1 VDDRFPRAELMSA
14 TEIAAVRDRASIAF
28 VPFGPLEWHG
38 PHLPYGTDGLH
49 AHAVSLRVAAEV
61 GGVVL
66 PPVFLGTDSLRPP
79 GHGVEGLGALG
90 FGDDERIVGM
100 NFPTHS
106 LRSLYVDENV
116 LGLVARELV
125 RALKANGFRLVVL
138 ANGHGAPNQ
147 ARTLGRV
154 ADEESDPSATVV
166 FQSVWLPLDTGGP
179 GHADRLEAEV
189 ILAIEPGWVQLD
201 ALPEDEPLSYAEYG
215 IVDSEA
221 FEGRP
226 TPDFTVA
233 PDSDPRSSSPQDGRH
248 ALEAEVARLVA
259 IVRSYL

>member
-1 VDDRFPRAELMSA
+1 MTA
-14 TEIAAVRDRASIAF
+14 TEIAAARDEASIAF
-28 VPFGPLEWHG
+28 IPFGPLEWHG

-49 AHAVSLRVAAEV
+49 AHAVSLRVADEV

-66 PPVFLGTDSLRPP
+66 PPFFLGTDSLRPP

-90 FGDDERIVGM
+90 FADDERIVGM
-100 NFPTHS
+100 NFPAHS

-125 RALKANGFRLVVL
+125 RALKATGFRLVVL

-154 ADEESDPSATVV
+154 AEEESDDLATVI
-166 FQSVWLPLDTGGP
+166 FQSVWLPLETGGP
-179 GHADRLEAEV
+179 GHADRPEAEV
-189 ILAIEPGWVQLD
+189 ILAIEPEWVQLE
-201 ALPEDEPLSYAEYG
+201 ALPEAEPLPYSEYG

-226 TPDFTVA
+226 TPDFTCA
-233 PDSDPRSSSPQDGRH
+233 PDSNPRSSSREDGIRG
-248 ALEAEVARLVA
+248 LEAEVARLA
-259 IVRSYL
+259 SIVRAHL

>member
-1 VDDRFPRAELMSA
+1 MADRSPRAELMTA
-14 TEIAAVRDRASIAF
+14 TEIAAARDEASIAF

-38 PHLPYGTDGLH
+38 PHLPYGTDALH

-66 PPVFLGTDSLRPP
+66 PPVFLGVDSLRPP
-79 GHGVEGLGALG
+79 GYGVEGLAALG
-90 FGDDERIVGM
+90 FPDDERIVGM
-100 NFPTHS
+100 NFPAHS
-106 LRSLYVDENV
+106 LRSLYVDESV
-116 LGLVARELV
+116 FGLVARELV
-125 RALKANGFRLVVL
+125 RGLKATGFRLVVL

-154 ADEESDPSATVV
+154 AEEETDASTTVI

-189 ILAIEPGWVQLD
+189 ILAIEPDWVHLD
-201 ALPEDEPLSYAEYG
+201 ALPAAEPLPYAVYG

-226 TPDFTVA
+226 TADFTVA
-233 PDSDPRSSSPQDGRH
+233 PDSDPRSSSRGDGLRG
-248 ALEAEVARLVA
+248 LEAEVARLTE
-259 IVRSYL
+259 IVRAHV